1 MLGAFDR
8 RKRLDVER
16 DRGAILGRKLRS
28 IAYDRSH
35 SAPGGKDAA
44 RAEQGERMRR
54 VGVLMS
60 TAADDPE
67 SQLRLVAFV
76 QGCSRR
82 AEPSAATCRHHS
94 AGLRRW

>member
-1 MLGAFDR
+1 
-8 RKRLDVER
+8 
-16 DRGAILGRKLRS
+16 
-28 IAYDRSH
+28 
-35 SAPGGKDAA
+35 
-44 RAEQGERMRR
+44 MRR

-82 AEPSAATCRHHS
+82 AEPSAAQASFGRVASLVTDQMALRLS
-94 AGLRRW
+94 DEDGNLAGCACLVFRVWRVGCDG